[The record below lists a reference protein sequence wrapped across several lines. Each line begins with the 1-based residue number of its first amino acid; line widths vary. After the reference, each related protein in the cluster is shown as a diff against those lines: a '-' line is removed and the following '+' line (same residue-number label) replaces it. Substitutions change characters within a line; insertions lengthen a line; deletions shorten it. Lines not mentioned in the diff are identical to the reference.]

1 MSHTAFSHPEA
12 DERQSEQPE
21 ISSLQTSREQKMAH
35 AYTRANRIVVTLA
48 PGDVLEFRELRRRDK
63 WSLNIDTAFKYAV
76 HMKAFADG
84 AAKWRAK
91 Q

>member
-1 MSHTAFSHPEA
+1 MTTLT
-12 DERQSEQPE
+12 RKV
-21 ISSLQTSREQKMAH
+21 SRATRKEYSVL
-35 AYTRANRIVVTLA
+35 YTRANRIVVTLA

-76 HMKAFADG
+76 RMKAFADG